1 MRRDASQART
11 SRPAFVSP
19 VFPDPPESIE
29 DLQLIA
35 RYQDPNYDGP
45 ILDRP
50 PDMLHSQQVLEYGQM
65 VPHEAFDCSLG
76 SPAEIEQLFSGA
88 VEQSTSSTAETQWQ
102 EAELRRS
109 TRVRSQREA
118 QTAVARAENA
128 RAALGAARL
137 LSSSGSS
144 SRSSRTEQDL
154 RVRLGQA
161 RSASQPAIANV
172 SAQAGGFE
180 GLRGHKRSQSN
191 PAIGT
196 LVTSGVGGL
205 QGSRGLKRSTS
216 EKGARASMRAIP
228 EQGEEQLWG
237 GRKRRLSEPFGDCEG
252 FGPSESAWGNEF
264 HSFGVGGESSPPWL
278 GTQFAGLQTAAVV
291 PQQEGRGIRRPMQ
304 NYRQVVSW
312 EAGAAEAATF
322 APFPSPEDV
331 LERTERGARARNPG
345 TGGSSA
351 PPRAEEAELG
361 LVAALELGRHLT
373 NTEKAGTVS
382 RTRPRSKNGG
392 TASKG
397 SGEAGEEKGFDE
409 KKEGKG
415 LEEEQGPRRR
425 RRSGKAWWQAA
436 FAARLQ
442 EGDKG
447 R

>member
-11 SRPAFVSP
+11 SRPAFVSS
-19 VFPDPPESIE
+19 VFPDRLESLE

-45 ILDRP
+45 VLDRP

-76 SPAEIEQLFSGA
+76 DPADVEQLFSGA

-102 EAELRRS
+102 ETEVRRS
-109 TRVRSQREA
+109 TRVRSQRDA
-118 QTAVARAENA
+118 QTVDA

-144 SRSSRTEQDL
+144 SRSSSRTEQGL
-154 RVRLGQA
+154 RVPLGQA

-191 PAIGT
+191 PAMGT
-196 LVTSGVGGL
+196 LPTSGVGGW
-205 QGSRGLKRSTS
+205 QGSRGLKRSSS
-216 EKGARASMRAIP
+216 EEGARASMRAIP

-237 GRKRRLSEPFGDCEG
+237 GRKGRLSEPFGGAQECEG
-252 FGPSESAWGNEF
+252 FGLSESAWKNELL
-264 HSFGVGGESSPPWL
+264 VGGESSPPWL
-278 GTQFAGLQTAAVV
+278 GTQFAGLQTAALV
-291 PQQEGRGIRRPMQ
+291 PQQEGRGISGFGRPMQ
-304 NYRQVVSW
+304 KYRR
-312 EAGAAEAATF
+312 EAGAAEAVF
-322 APFPSPEDV
+322 APFPSGPEDV
-331 LERTERGARARNPG
+331 LERAERGARARKPG
-345 TGGSSA
+345 SEGGSA
-351 PPRAEEAELG
+351 LPRAEEAELG

-373 NTEKAGTVS
+373 NKEKAGTVPN
-382 RTRPRSKNGG
+382 TRPRSKNGG
-392 TASKG
+392 RASKG
-397 SGEAGEEKGFDE
+397 SGGAGEGKGLDE

-415 LEEEQGPRRR
+415 PEEEQGPRRR

-447 R
+447 K